1 VAGFAFGEYRR
12 DMSSPTV
19 LGVHHVQITVGRDQ
33 EQAARRF
40 YCEVLG
46 LAEVEKPEALKA
58 RGGFW
63 LQVGDRQVH
72 VGVEDG
78 IDRPATKAHVAYQ
91 VDDVEAWRPRLLAA
105 GAQILESV
113 PIPGFRRFEFR
124 DSFGNR
130 VEFIQPE

>member
-1 VAGFAFGEYRR
+1 
-12 DMSSPTV
+12 MSTPIV
-19 LGVHHVQITVGRDQ
+19 LGVHHVQITVGRGQ

-46 LAEVEKPEALKA
+46 LAEIGKPEGLRA

-63 LQVGDRQVH
+63 LRVGDRQVH
-72 VGVEDG
+72 VGVEEG
-78 IDRPATKAHVAYQ
+78 VDRAATKAHVAYR
-91 VDDVEAWRPRLLAA
+91 VDDVEAWRGRLLEA
-105 GAQILESV
+105 GVEILESV

-124 DSFGNR
+124 DPFGNR